1 MDIGGLFVPD
11 ARTTHVHGRVVKWRE
26 RGGDL
31 EDSLH
36 HGDGAAACCFC
47 CLRSKQ
53 APTNAAADRIRL
65 GKEGRKESGMEGRR
79 RTRRR
84 RNGSNP

>member
-31 EDSLH
+31 EDSTTP
-36 HGDGAAACCFC
+36 
-47 CLRSKQ
+47 R
-53 APTNAAADRIRL
+53 
-65 GKEGRKESGMEGRR
+65 
-79 RTRRR
+79 
-84 RNGSNP
+84 